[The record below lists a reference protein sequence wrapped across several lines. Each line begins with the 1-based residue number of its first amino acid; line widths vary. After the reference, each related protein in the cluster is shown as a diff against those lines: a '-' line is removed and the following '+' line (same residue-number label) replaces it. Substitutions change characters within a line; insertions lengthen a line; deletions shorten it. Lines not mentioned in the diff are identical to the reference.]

1 MAIRDIIMAAAGS
14 SGPPPPPGP
23 VSIASGTRT
32 PTLGTGAQSPFPAA
46 GWTAL
51 QSSSVDDASRF
62 WSFGGVTFTINNTAY
77 TGAYVGSN
85 QYVTF
90 GSGSSAYSSLSASNP
105 PYNKIHV
112 CGADNSMQRVSYRN
126 YTGFS
131 RLRMEGRA
139 ATSGTPGSPNIV
151 WEMTFVDPSLTP
163 AGVQYVEV
171 LVGTQLRTTGQ
182 GGVASTNAFYVNT
195 ARLAANTSYVFTGN
209 ATGTSWTASV
219 GAHLDGVPY

>member
-1 MAIRDIIMAAAGS
+1 MAVRDIIMAAAAAAE
-14 SGPPPPPGP
+14 PPPPSGP
-23 VSIASGTRT
+23 VSIVSGTRA
-32 PTLGTGAQSPFPAA
+32 PTLGSGAQSPFPAS

-51 QSSSVDDASRF
+51 QSTSVDDASRF
-62 WSFGGVTFTINNTAY
+62 WAFGALTFTINNTAY

-90 GSGSSAYSSLSASNP
+90 GAGSSSYSSLSASNP

-112 CGADNSMQRVSYRN
+112 CGADNSMQRVSYIN

-139 ATSGTPGSPNIV
+139 ATSGTVGVPNIV

-163 AGVQYVEV
+163 AGTQYVEI
-171 LVGTQLRTTGQ
+171 LVGLQSRTSGQ
-182 GGVASTNAFYVNT
+182 GGVASNSSYYVSIGPV
-195 ARLAANTSYVFTGN
+195 LANRSYVFVGN
-209 ATGTSWTASV
+209 ETGTSWTSNIDSY
-219 GAHLDGVPY
+219 LDGVPY